1 MHEEM
6 LMSDMIDGRNVQNG
20 TQTLVRAPIGGVPY
34 FHLERYLPGEPV
46 YAQVNRER
54 KRQQQQQQL
63 NQLHRNSPTQS
74 LPPSQPPPPP
84 PNHPTNGDPNM
95 NHSPTVMVANIIML
109 IMYY

>member
-1 MHEEM
+1 MAQRVMHEEM

-20 TQTLVRAPIGGVPY
+20 TQTL
-34 FHLERYLPGEPV
+34 LPGEPV